1 MARSSARTNFEI
13 KLKLEIMSKVDPN
26 IGSKILQ
33 SSTEIIQHHRRKD
46 AISKSEGGLGGFLG
60 LIEASWSCLGASWM
74 RLAAYRARASCER
87 FGRRP
92 GRVLRFLKGV

>member
-33 SSTEIIQHHRRKD
+33 PSTEIIQHHRRKD
-46 AISKSEGGLGGFLG
+46 AISKSEGGLGGFWSLSKRLGRVLGRLGCVLRLLG
-60 LIEASWSCLGASWM
+60 LERLGNVLGGVLGAS
-74 RLAAYRARASCER
+74 
-87 FGRRP
+87 
-92 GRVLRFLKGV
+92 